1 MIPKPFRADEAHFQ
15 HLTRRHFLR
24 DCQVGLGGIALSA
37 LGAGHLPGAQLPEN
51 PLVARKS
58 HFEPKAKRVVYIH
71 CAGSPPH
78 LDLLDYKPELVK
90 RTGQDCPDEF
100 IKGKEFAFTKGK
112 PKLMGT
118 PRTFTQ
124 HGSGGSWLSDAVPH
138 FHGIAD
144 EMCVVRSMYTDQ
156 FNHAP
161 AQLFLL
167 TGSPRQGRPS
177 MGSWVTYGLGSENE
191 DLPGFVVMI
200 SGGIQPSA
208 GKNAWG
214 SGFLPSVFQGVQCR
228 SKGDPVLYVRDPK
241 GMSRELR
248 RKGLDALRT
257 LNEIQAAELGSP
269 ETLTRIA
276 QYELAY
282 RMQVSVPEVMDISRE
297 SENTL
302 NTYGAVPGASSLANN
317 CLLARRLLEKG
328 VRFVQLFD
336 WGWDFHGTNPKEDI
350 RDGLTK
356 KCSTM
361 DRPVAALISDLK
373 ERGLLEDTLVIWGG
387 EFGRT
392 PFREGRTAGGKVLG
406 RDHFPDCYS
415 MFMAGGGVQ
424 GGITHG
430 QSDELGFSP
439 AENPVHVHDLQATI
453 LHLLGFDH
461 ERLIHRFQGRD
472 YRLTDVHGKVIKGIL
487 A

>member
-1 MIPKPFRADEAHFQ
+1 MTLIPSNPAEAQLQ
-15 HLTRRHFLR
+15 HLTRRHPLR
-24 DCQVGLGGIALSA
+24 DCQVGLGGIALTAMGANHRSA
-37 LGAGHLPGAQLPEN
+37 AGLPEN
-51 PLVARKS
+51 PLAARRP
-58 HFEPKAKRVVYIH
+58 HFTPRAKRVVYIH

-78 LDLLDYKPELVK
+78 LDLFDYKPELVK
-90 RTGQDCPDEF
+90 RSGQDCPDEF
-100 IKGKEFAFTKGK
+100 VKGKEFAFTKGM

-118 PRTFTQ
+118 PRKFSQ
-124 HGSGGSWLSDAVPH
+124 HGKGGTWMSDAIPH

-144 EMCVVRSMYTDQ
+144 EMCVIKSMYTDQ

-228 SKGDPVLYVRDPK
+228 SKGDPVLYVKDPK

-248 RKGLDALRT
+248 RQGLDALRT
-257 LNEIQAAELGSP
+257 LNELQAKDLGSP

-282 RMQVSVPEVMDISRE
+282 RMQVSVPDVMDISRE
-297 SENTL
+297 PKETL
-302 NTYGAVPGASSLANN
+302 EAYGAKPGDSSLSNN

-361 DRPVAALISDLK
+361 DRPVAALIRDLK
-373 ERGLLEDTLVIWGG
+373 ERGLLEDTLVIWSG

-392 PFREGRTAGGKVLG
+392 PFREGRTAKGNVLG

-415 MFMAGGGVQ
+415 MFLAGGGVK
-424 GGITHG
+424 GGISYG
-430 QSDELGFSP
+430 ESDELGFSP
-439 AENPVHVHDLQATI
+439 ARDSVHVHNLQATI

-461 ERLIHRFQGRD
+461 ERLTHRFQGRD
-472 YRLTDVHGKVIKGIL
+472 YRLTDVHGKVVKGVL